1 MSKKLNNLLKIL
13 ENSEANINKKTLDIS
28 SLVDEKLL
36 IKYLSKTSSNVL
48 KNDISN
54 LMSEL
59 GLKTFVTRTGDNNLR
74 MDAISKV
81 DKNIYAVEIES
92 LADLDSPRNI
102 LDSLAVLHS
111 RYEISK
117 SCLGG
122 IIVVS
127 TFPNKRSE
135 FWEVVN
141 DIQRITKLRILI
153 IPLYALIILKNENY
167 RLSNFLDAFKFNQT
181 YSFRKALEEIIN
193 RKIELS
199 YPNKLIEAEK

>member
-13 ENSEANINKKTLDIS
+13 ENSNANITKKKLDTTQ
-28 SLVDEKLL
+28 LVEEKILL
-36 IKYLSKTSSNVL
+36 KYLSKTSSNLL
-48 KNDISN
+48 KIDVSN
-54 LMSEL
+54 LMSDS

-74 MDAISKV
+74 MDALSTIG
-81 DKNIYAVEIES
+81 KNVYAVEIEN
-92 LADLDSPRNI
+92 LANLDSPRNI

-117 SCLGG
+117 GCLGG

-127 TFPNKRSE
+127 TFPSKRSE

-141 DIQRITKLRILI
+141 DIQRVTELNIYI
-153 IPLYALIILKNENY
+153 IPLYALIILKNENC

-181 YSFRKALEEIIN
+181 FSFRKELEEIIDK
-193 RKIELS
+193 KIELN

>member
-13 ENSEANINKKTLDIS
+13 ENSNANIYRKKLDTT

-36 IKYLSKTSSNVL
+36 TKYVSKTSSNVL
-48 KNDISN
+48 KNDVSN
-54 LMSEL
+54 LMSDL
-59 GLKTFVTRTGDNNLR
+59 GLKTFVTRTGNNNLR
-74 MDAISKV
+74 MDALSKIES
-81 DKNIYAVEIES
+81 NIYAVEIEK

-127 TFPNKRSE
+127 TFPSKRSE

-141 DIQRITKLRILI
+141 DIQKVTKLNIYI
-153 IPLYALIILKNENY
+153 IPLYALIILQNENY
-167 RLSNFLDAFKFNQT
+167 RLSNFLNAFRFNQKF
-181 YSFRKALEEIIN
+181 SFRNSLEEIID

-199 YPNKLIEAEK
+199 NPNKLIEAEK

>member
-13 ENSEANINKKTLDIS
+13 ENSNTNINQKKLDITQ
-28 SLVDEKLL
+28 LVEEKILL
-36 IKYLSKTSSNVL
+36 KYVSKTSSNLL
-48 KNDISN
+48 KIDVSN
-54 LMSEL
+54 LMSDS

-74 MDAISKV
+74 MDALSTI
-81 DKNIYAVEIES
+81 DKNFYAVEIEN

-127 TFPNKRSE
+127 TFPSKRSE

-141 DIQRITKLRILI
+141 DIQRVTKFNIYI
-153 IPLYALIILKNENY
+153 IPLYALIILKNEDY
-167 RLSNFLDAFKFNQT
+167 RLSNFLDSFKFNQT
-181 YSFRKALEEIIN
+181 FSFRKELEEIID

-199 YPNKLIEAEK
+199 HPNKLIEAEK